1 MLDVEGSFVD
11 PVVQGRLAR
20 LLSEEDRPQ
29 TNPTI
34 LQEQTKQLVR
44 TRSINI
50 AAFMRNSCAALR
62 AEATLAG
69 SHSQA
74 NLTTDVIKLAAGKCI
89 HGAFKH
95 FAGDQFTLTDDLFTG
110 R

>member
-1 MLDVEGSFVD
+1 MLDVKGSFVD
-11 PVVQGRLAR
+11 PVIQGSLAC

-29 TNPTI
+29 TNPTV
-34 LQEQTKQLVR
+34 LQEQTKQFVR

-50 AAFMRNSCAALR
+50 AAFMRNSRTALR

-74 NLTTDVIKLAAGKCI
+74 NLTTHIVKLPPGKRI
-89 HGAFKH
+89 HGAFEH
-95 FAGDQFTLTDDLFTG
+95 LAGDKLTLTDNLFTG